1 VGDTAGSSVGAW
13 SRLLQAAHRR
23 QLLRYLRRQQ
33 PRDLAALRLLLQDG
47 LEDQAEDRLVP
58 VLRLHLPE
66 LLATLLP
73 QRLALRR
80 AVGRRRRAALMPQ
93 ELDALAQ
100 DRGAANAA
108 GSLQLARA
116 WMRLLARA
124 WVWLG
129 MRLRPGRLSRV
140 VAWWR
145 RQMNRRRHMDRR
157 WQVDRRRQVD
167 RRWEMHR
174 RWQVNRRWQMHR
186 RR

>member
-1 VGDTAGSSVGAW
+1 
-13 SRLLQAAHRR
+13 
-23 QLLRYLRRQQ
+23 
-33 PRDLAALRLLLQDG
+33 
-47 LEDQAEDRLVP
+47 
-58 VLRLHLPE
+58 
-66 LLATLLP
+66 
-73 QRLALRR
+73 
-80 AVGRRRRAALMPQ
+80 MPQ

-157 WQVDRRRQVD
+157 WQVDRRRQVAGGARSESQESEGNEQHPHGVD
-167 RRWEMHR
+167 RVLLRSGVDKANGLKTQW
-174 RWQVNRRWQMHR
+174 W
-186 RR
+186 